1 MDRFLSRRIR
11 VVFQAIVPAFR
22 TPRFARYWTL
32 RPVAAVALVAVFAAV
47 SGARVAVAQDEQS
60 DDEMVVV
67 HTASGIDASADT
79 VYYNLNT
86 GELAAK
92 DEPWDL
98 AFKGTTILVNGEAK
112 IVDKAFEKVREA
124 GSDGFA
130 ADKPGDPAIPTGN
143 DEGWFDYDPN
153 SHVVTPVPF
162 RTIVLKLASGGFA
175 KMEVVDYY
183 SPDGTPREYTFRYA
197 LSGSGAF

>member
-92 DEPWDL
+92 DASWLAGRPGEP
-98 AFKGTTILVNGEAK
+98 FEA
-112 IVDKAFEKVREA
+112 AVRIRYRHA
-124 GSDGFA
+124 
-130 ADKPGDPAIPTGN
+130 PARAPRHGRTR
-143 DEGWFDYDPN
+143 
-153 SHVVTPVPF
+153 PV
-162 RTIVLKLASGGFA
+162 R
-175 KMEVVDYY
+175 DH
-183 SPDGTPREYTFRYA
+183 
-197 LSGSGAF
+197 